1 MTQARGFKAQLVA
14 GFESSYG
21 QTPATPTGFK
31 LPVNSA
37 QVKSK
42 QNLVDSAT
50 ISGRRDPAQP
60 VPGNIDVSGTVVV
73 PVDEIGIGY
82 WLKAMFGAPVTTG
95 SADPYSHVFKAGDSQ
110 PSFILEQGF
119 PDIGVYE
126 LFNGCKVNKFALTL
140 GGDAELVANIDV
152 LGAKETAGT
161 ASFAASPAA
170 IALSRFNNYQASI
183 QEGGASIATVTNATL
198 NVEFG
203 LLGDSYTLG
212 GSGLRTSLPEGLL
225 KITGEIKAFFENK
238 ALLDKALNGTE
249 SSLSLKL
256 TNGTHSLEFL
266 LPEIVYERNAPGIE
280 GSKGILVE
288 LPYRAFYG
296 NNAQGS
302 ALVVTLKNGQTTY
315 A

>member
-1 MTQARGFKAQLVA
+1 MAQARGFKAQLVA
-14 GFESSYG
+14 GFESGYG
-21 QTPATPTGFK
+21 QTPASPTGFK

-50 ISGRRDPAQP
+50 VSGRRDPAEP
-60 VPGNIDVSGTVVV
+60 VRGNIDVSGTVVA
-73 PVDEIGIGY
+73 PVDEVGIGY

-110 PSFILEQGF
+110 PSLVLEQGF

-126 LFNGCKVNKFALTL
+126 LFNGCKVNKFALNL
-140 GGDAELVANIDV
+140 GGDAELVANIDI
-152 LGAKETAGT
+152 LGAKETVAT
-161 ASFAASPAA
+161 ASFVASPTA
-170 IALSRFNNYQASI
+170 INLARFNNYQASI

-203 LLGDSYTLG
+203 LLPEGYTLG
-212 GSGLRTSLPEGLL
+212 GGYRTSLPEGQM
-225 KITGEIKAFFENK
+225 KISGEIKAFFENK
-238 ALLDKALNGTE
+238 ALLDKALAGTE

-256 TNGTHSLEFL
+256 TNGAHSLEFL

-296 NNAQGS
+296 NNAQGG